1 MNSSCKEND
10 WLQNA
15 VFYEIYPQSFR
26 DANGDGIG
34 DFQGIIE
41 KLDEVHDTGFNAI
54 WINPCYDSPF
64 VDAGYD
70 VRNYYKTAARYG
82 TNADLVKLFE
92 KAHSLGMHVLLD
104 LVPGHTSVEC
114 DWFKQSSLPVRN
126 AYTDRYIWTDMVWNA
141 PQNVGS
147 ITGWLRGGFDRDGA
161 CATNFFTAQPAL
173 NYGFYHKDEGC
184 DWEQGVNDEGP
195 QSTRKEI
202 EKIIAFWCG
211 LGCDGFRV
219 DMAGSLVKNDPER
232 KGTIALWNEIF
243 SHVRKQFPDARFVS
257 EWGQPEQAL
266 QAGFDMDFLLHFGPS
281 HYLDL
286 FRTKTPFFAREGKGS
301 LKEFFRLYM
310 ANRDLTKG
318 KGLICI
324 PSGNHDMDRL
334 ATMLDTAAQKLAFLF
349 LYTMPGVPFTY
360 YGDEIG
366 MRKLN
371 LPSHEGGYFRT
382 GSRTPMQWNAGT
394 NAGFSAGDPSSLY
407 LPIDEEKYQEINL
420 ETEKKDPASLYS
432 EVKRLLA
439 FRKDH
444 SCFLASSGFTL
455 VSDDY
460 PLIYERHDDK
470 EKLTIV
476 INPSR
481 ESFGT
486 KLQQKDV
493 IYSTFDQEIK
503 DGVLPGQSGF
513 ILQSK

>member
-41 KLDEVHDTGFNAI
+41 KLDEVHGTGFNAI

-243 SHVRKQFPDARFVS
+243 SDRKSV
-257 EWGQPEQAL
+257 
-266 QAGFDMDFLLHFGPS
+266 
-281 HYLDL
+281 
-286 FRTKTPFFAREGKGS
+286 
-301 LKEFFRLYM
+301 
-310 ANRDLTKG
+310 
-318 KGLICI
+318 
-324 PSGNHDMDRL
+324 
-334 ATMLDTAAQKLAFLF
+334 
-349 LYTMPGVPFTY
+349 V
-360 YGDEIG
+360 
-366 MRKLN
+366 
-371 LPSHEGGYFRT
+371 
-382 GSRTPMQWNAGT
+382 
-394 NAGFSAGDPSSLY
+394 
-407 LPIDEEKYQEINL
+407 
-420 ETEKKDPASLYS
+420 
-432 EVKRLLA
+432 
-439 FRKDH
+439 
-444 SCFLASSGFTL
+444 
-455 VSDDY
+455 
-460 PLIYERHDDK
+460 
-470 EKLTIV
+470 
-476 INPSR
+476 
-481 ESFGT
+481 
-486 KLQQKDV
+486 
-493 IYSTFDQEIK
+493 
-503 DGVLPGQSGF
+503 
-513 ILQSK
+513 